1 MGEYISKKKAKKARK
16 GRAEA
21 YGSLATPSR
30 ARSDARVRD
39 HDAHVLVCAGG
50 DCKKRGSKNVR
61 RALKEGLRA
70 AGMSGEVRI
79 DSVACLGLCKH
90 GPNVVVY
97 PGGSWYLG
105 LGEEDVP
112 EVVERHLKDGE
123 PVERL
128 AAGFRPRKKTKNDPL
143 CISKEREPMSEGTGF
158 PVPSLGSN
166 SRSLARPGRSDA

>member
-1 MGEYISKKKAKKARK
+1 MKPGLEEIISRKKAKKARK

-21 YGSLATPSR
+21 NGALATLGRTRP
-30 ARSDARVRD
+30 DAKVRD
-39 HDAHVLVCAGG
+39 YDAHVLVCGGG
-50 DCKKRGSKNVR
+50 DCKKRGSKDVR

-70 AGMSGEVRI
+70 AGMNGEVRI
-79 DSVACLGLCKH
+79 DTVDCLGRCKH

-112 EVVERHLKDGE
+112 EVVERHLKGGE

-128 AAGFRPRKKTKNDPL
+128 AAELRPR
-143 CISKEREPMSEGTGF
+143 REAK
-158 PVPSLGSN
+158 
-166 SRSLARPGRSDA
+166 RR